1 MVKII
6 DLFDGLADLQLK
18 ILRAVGQPHE
28 RFHED
33 ALRMMRG
40 LRFVSQLGFT
50 LEPRTLRQFMTII
63 SYWQKYPWRESPLS
77 SSNCC

>member
-1 MVKII
+1 M
-6 DLFDGLADLQLK
+6 FDGLADLQLK

-50 LEPRTLRQFMTII
+50 LEPRTFEAIYDNHQLLAKNIRG
-63 SYWQKYPWRESPLS
+63 E
-77 SSNCC
+77 NHH